1 MTSEETKEEAP
12 LKDYGL
18 LAEYKNVTELVRAA
32 EKVRDA
38 GYTKWDCY
46 SPFPVHGIDPAMGIK
61 ATKTPF
67 LILMMGITGLSA
79 GLAMQFYMNAYD
91 YQYLISGKPFFS
103 LPANVPVMFELTV
116 LFSGLTAIFG
126 TLAINNLPSFYHPLF
141 KVKEFARAT
150 DDRYFVA
157 IESGDIRYDR
167 DRTSAF
173 LSETGATTVQ
183 IVEDDSQVNA
193 GLPKAIIYFG
203 IISFVLGF
211 VPLAHILNARY
222 SKMENPRVHPN
233 PGMDFQPKFKAQTE
247 NDLFLDGR
255 SMRAPIPGT
264 VLVGDERLDDH
275 FYEGIV
281 DEQWATEFPEQ
292 VKITTAFL
300 ERGQQ
305 RYEIFCSN
313 CHGSAGYGDGL
324 VARRA
329 DRLEQGTWVAPSN
342 IHQDYIRKQPHG
354 KLYNTITYGIRNM
367 MGYGHSISEE
377 DRWAIVAYI
386 RALHKSQYAQL
397 AAPAAEP
404 EQTAQ

>member
-1 MTSEETKEEAP
+1 MTTENEKEQPQKA
-12 LKDYGL
+12 YGL
-18 LAEYKNVTELVRAA
+18 LAEYKNTTELVNAA
-32 EKVRDA
+32 TKVRDA

-61 ATKTPF
+61 ATKTPW
-67 LILMMGITGLSA
+67 LILMMGITGLTV
-79 GLAMQFYMNAYD
+79 GLIMQYYMNAYD
-91 YQYLISGKPFFS
+91 YKYLISGKPFFS

-157 IESGDIRYDR
+157 IEAGDNRYDL
-167 DRTSAF
+167 DRTKAF
-173 LSETGATTVQ
+173 LIETGAATVQ
-183 IVEDDSQVNA
+183 EVEDDSEVNA
-193 GLPKAIIYFG
+193 GLPMPIIYIG
-203 IISFVLGF
+203 LCAFVIGF
-211 VPLAHILNARY
+211 IPLSHIFNARFA
-222 SKMENPRVHPN
+222 KMDTPRIHPN

-247 NDLFLDGR
+247 NDLFADGR
-255 SMRAPIPGT
+255 SMRAPIEGT
-264 VLVGDERLDDH
+264 VRIGEERIDDH
-275 FYEGIV
+275 FYEGVI
-281 DEQWATEFPEQ
+281 DGEWAETFPKQ
-292 VKITTAFL
+292 VEITPAFV

-342 IHQDYIRKQPHG
+342 IHQDYIRQQPSG
-354 KLYNTITYGIRNM
+354 KLFNTISYGIRNM

-397 AAPAAEP
+397 AAPAAAP
-404 EQTAQ
+404 EQDAQ